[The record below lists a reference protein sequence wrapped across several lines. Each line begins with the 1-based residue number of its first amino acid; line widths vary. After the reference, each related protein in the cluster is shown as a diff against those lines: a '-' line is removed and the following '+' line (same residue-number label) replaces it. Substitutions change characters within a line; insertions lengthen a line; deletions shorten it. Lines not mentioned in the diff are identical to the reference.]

1 MESLDNATKSS
12 SGFFKYV
19 FNFDDDSKGDMLNII
34 QYAVLAIIPIVAV
47 NKFMQGYVPEA
58 DDEKGSLELSMEVIL
73 QTIVMFIGIFFVN
86 RIITYIPT
94 YSGVKYPDFSV
105 ICIILAVLMIT
116 LSLQTKLG
124 EKVSIL
130 TDRLIEVWN
139 GKQDTKKK
147 NAQKGNVR
155 VSQPISQGAGGM
167 PPQMQSPN
175 QAAINQAMSDN
186 YSTSISMLPTSDPQ
200 IPDYSNMYKQTTTPL
215 VNANVPG
222 MGDPYINNGPVA
234 ANEAFGG
241 GMFGGAF

>member
-34 QYAVLAIIPIVAV
+34 QYAVLAIIPIVAI

-58 DDEKGSLELSMEVIL
+58 DDEKGNLELSMEVIL

-105 ICIILAVLMIT
+105 IYIILAVLMIT

-130 TDRLIEVWN
+130 SDRLVELWN
-139 GKQDTKKK
+139 GKQDTKKQ
-147 NAQKGNVR
+147 NAQTGNVR

-186 YSTSISMLPTSDPQ
+186 YSTSISMLPSDPQ

-215 VNANVPG
+215 VNANTPG
-222 MGDPYINNGPVA
+222 MNEPFSGGGPMA
-234 ANEAFGG
+234 ANEALGG

>member
-34 QYAVLAIIPIVAV
+34 QYAVLAIIPIVAI

-58 DDEKGSLELSMEVIL
+58 DDEKGNLELSMEVIL

-105 ICIILAVLMIT
+105 IYIILAVLMIT

-130 TDRLIEVWN
+130 SDRLVELWN
-139 GKQDTKKK
+139 GKQDTKKQ

-186 YSTSISMLPTSDPQ
+186 YSTSISMLPSDPQ

-215 VNANVPG
+215 VNANTPG
-222 MGDPYINNGPVA
+222 MNEPFSGGGPMA
-234 ANEAFGG
+234 ANEALGG

>member
-34 QYAVLAIIPIVAV
+34 QYAVLAIIPIVAI

-105 ICIILAVLMIT
+105 IYIILAVLMIT

-130 TDRLIEVWN
+130 SDRLVELWN
-139 GKQDTKKK
+139 GKQDTKKQ

-186 YSTSISMLPTSDPQ
+186 YSTSISMLPSDPQ

-215 VNANVPG
+215 VNANTPG
-222 MGDPYINNGPVA
+222 MNEPFSGGGPMA
-234 ANEAFGG
+234 ANEALGG